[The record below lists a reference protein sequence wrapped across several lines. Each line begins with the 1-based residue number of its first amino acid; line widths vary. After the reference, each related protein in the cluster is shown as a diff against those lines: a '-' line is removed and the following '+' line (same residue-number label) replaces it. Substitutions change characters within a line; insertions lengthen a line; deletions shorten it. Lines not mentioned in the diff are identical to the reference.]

1 MVKTRIIVHIS
12 DAQASRDPA
21 DVIVTH
27 SLGSCIGVC
36 LYDKHAKVGG
46 LLHFQLPDA
55 KMGVE
60 RAQEKPFMFA
70 DTGLALL
77 IRAMEGLGAR
87 KRGLSVKVA
96 GGAAMNNGP
105 KGFDIGK
112 RNGLAIRKLVW
123 KHGLFLDAEEMGGF
137 SPRNLSLDV
146 EDGTVTMR
154 SNGREKIL

>member
-1 MVKTRIIVHIS
+1 MVKTKIIVHVS
-12 DAQASRDPA
+12 DGKASCDPS
-21 DVIVTH
+21 DRIVTY

-36 LYDKHAKVGG
+36 LYDKASKIGG
-46 LLHFQLPDA
+46 LLHFQLPES

-77 IRAMEGLGAR
+77 IQEMTQLGAN
-87 KRGLSVKVA
+87 KRRLSVKIA

-123 KHGLFLDAEEMGGF
+123 KQGLFLDAEEVGGF
-137 SPRNLSLDV
+137 SPRNLSLDI
-146 EDGTVTMR
+146 EDGAVVMR
-154 SNGREKIL
+154 SNGREKTL

>member
-1 MVKTRIIVHIS
+1 MVKTKIIVHVS
-12 DAQASRDPA
+12 DGKASCDPS
-21 DVIVTH
+21 DVIVTY

-46 LLHFQLPDA
+46 LLHFQLPES
-55 KMGVE
+55 KMGIE

-77 IRAMEGLGAR
+77 IQEMTQLGAK
-87 KRGLSVKVA
+87 KRLLSVKIA

-123 KHGLFLDAEEMGGF
+123 KQGLFLDAEEVGGF

-146 EDGTVTMR
+146 EDSTVVMR
-154 SNGREKIL
+154 SNGREKTL

>member
-1 MVKTRIIVHIS
+1 MVKTKIIVHVS
-12 DAQASRDPA
+12 DGKASRDPF
-21 DVIVTH
+21 DRIVTY

-36 LYDKHAKVGG
+36 LYDKISKIGG
-46 LLHFQLPDA
+46 MLHFQLPES

-77 IRAMEGLGAR
+77 IQEMTQLGAK
-87 KRGLSVKVA
+87 KRLLSVKIA

-123 KHGLFLDAEEMGGF
+123 KQGLFLDAEEVGGF
-137 SPRNLSLDV
+137 SPRTLRLDV
-146 EDGTVTMR
+146 EDGTVVMR
-154 SNGREKIL
+154 SNGREKTL

>member
-1 MVKTRIIVHIS
+1 MVKTKIIVNVSNGKASCDPS
-12 DAQASRDPA
+12 DR
-21 DVIVTH
+21 IVTH

-55 KMGVE
+55 KLSIE

-77 IRAMEGLGAR
+77 IQEMTQLGAN
-87 KRGLSVKVA
+87 KRLLSVKIA
-96 GGAAMNNGP
+96 GGAAMNDGP

-123 KHGLFLDAEEMGGF
+123 KRGLFLDAEEVGGF

-146 EDGTVTMR
+146 EDGTAVMR
-154 SNGREKIL
+154 CNGREKTL